1 MGLKVE
7 LVPAFA
13 DNYIFLLVDTA
24 TQTAVAVDPG
34 DATPLIESLNRKN
47 LKLDQILLTHH
58 HADHVGG
65 VQGLTQKYDC
75 EVIGFKGDEHRLP
88 GLTRTVVEGDRI
100 EIGKSHC
107 QVMAIPGHTLGHI
120 AYWFWNEKFLFCGD
134 TLFSLGC
141 GRLFE
146 GSPQQ
151 MWESLMKIMSLP
163 DETLVYC
170 AHEYTLANGRFA
182 LHLDPNN
189 SELKGFLQVA
199 EKLRS
204 QNLPTLPVRL
214 GQEKRIN
221 PFLRPLSTDI
231 LQSLGISIEKSSL
244 DSFTAMRNLKNIF

>member
-1 MGLKVE
+1 MGLIVE

-13 DNYIFLLVDTA
+13 DNYIFLLIEASTLSTA
-24 TQTAVAVDPG
+24 AVDPG
-34 DATPLIESLNRKN
+34 EATPLIEILDRKN

-65 VQGLTQKYDC
+65 VQDLCQKYDC
-75 EVIGFKGDEHRLP
+75 EVIGFEGDKNRLP
-88 GLTRTVVEGDRI
+88 CLTRTVTEGDRI
-100 EIGKSHC
+100 EIGQSHC
-107 QVMAIPGHTLGHI
+107 QVMVIPGHTLGHI
-120 AYWFWNEKFLFCGD
+120 AFWFPNEKFLFCGD

-151 MWESLMKIMSLP
+151 MWNSLTKIMSLP

-182 LHLDPNN
+182 LRLDPNN
-189 SELKGFLQVA
+189 NELKDFIQKA

-204 QNLPTLPVRL
+204 QDLPTLPVRL

-221 PFLRPLSTDI
+221 PFLRPLSAEI
-231 LQSLGISIEKSSL
+231 LKSLGMSAVKTPL
-244 DSFTAMRNLKNIF
+244 DSFTEMRNLKNIF

>member
-24 TQTAVAVDPG
+24 TQTAAAVDPG

-65 VQGLTQKYDC
+65 VQGLSQKYDC
-75 EVIGFKGDEHRLP
+75 EVIGFRGDEHRLP
-88 GLTRTVVEGDRI
+88 GLTRTVGEGDRI
-100 EIGKSHC
+100 EIGQSHS

-120 AYWFWNEKFLFCGD
+120 AYLFPNEKFLFCGD

-189 SELKGFLQVA
+189 SELKDFLQA
-199 EKLRS
+199 ARKLRS
-204 QNLPTLPVRL
+204 HDLPTLPTKL
-214 GQEKRIN
+214 GQEKKLN
-221 PFLRPLSTDI
+221 PFLRPLNTEI
-231 LQSLGISIEKSSL
+231 LKSLGMSTEKSPL
-244 DSFTAMRNLKNIF
+244 ESFTAMRTLKDKF

>member
-1 MGLKVE
+1 VGLKVE

-13 DNYIFLLVDTA
+13 DNYIFLLVDTS
-24 TQTAVAVDPG
+24 TQAAVVVDPG
-34 DATPLIESLNRKN
+34 DATPVIEILNKKN
-47 LKLDQILLTHH
+47 LKLHQILLTHH

-65 VQGLTQKYDC
+65 VQDLSQKYDC
-75 EVIGFKGDEHRLP
+75 EVIGFRGDEHRLP
-88 GLTRTVVEGDRI
+88 GLTRTVGEGDRI
-100 EIGKSHC
+100 EIGQSHC

-120 AYWFWNEKFLFCGD
+120 AYWFSSEEFLFCGD

-151 MWESLMKIMSLP
+151 MWESLTKIMSLP

-189 SELKGFLQVA
+189 SELKNFLQVA

-204 QNLPTLPVRL
+204 QDLPTLPVRL

-221 PFLRPLSTDI
+221 PFLRPLNTEI
-231 LQSLGISIEKSSL
+231 LKSLGMSTEKSSL
-244 DSFTAMRNLKNIF
+244 DSFTAMRTLKDKF

>member
-1 MGLKVE
+1 MGLNVE
-7 LVPAFA
+7 LVRAFA
-13 DNYIFLLVDTA
+13 DNYILLLIDTA
-24 TQTAVAVDPG
+24 TQAATAIDPG
-34 DATPLIESLNRKN
+34 DATPLIENLNRKD

-65 VQGLTQKYDC
+65 VQDLAQKYGC

-88 GLTRTVVEGDRI
+88 GLTRTVAEGDRI
-100 EIGKSHC
+100 EIGTSHC
-107 QVMAIPGHTLGHI
+107 QVMEIPGHTLGHI
-120 AYWFWNEKFLFCGD
+120 AYWFPNEEFLFCGD

-146 GSPQQ
+146 GSPRQ

-182 LHLDPNN
+182 LHLDPDN
-189 SELKGFLQVA
+189 SELKDFLQAA
-199 EKLRS
+199 ERLRS
-204 QNLPTLPVRL
+204 EEIPTLPVRL

-221 PFLRPLSTDI
+221 PFLRPLSPNI
-231 LQSLGISIEKSSL
+231 RQSLGISIEKSSL